1 MFLVISPLLGNFMS
15 CFFVKNSILGRAPK
29 SMLPQV
35 KINVYLAAL
44 CFLVSYIGKSSVFHN
59 LATAKYTHYFDY
71 YACYDIFNLTENSAK
86 IYLRTK
92 NSLTIK
98 L

>member
-1 MFLVISPLLGNFMS
+1 MLSYY
-15 CFFVKNSILGRAPK
+15 ILY
-29 SMLPQV
+29 
-35 KINVYLAAL
+35 IIH
-44 CFLVSYIGKSSVFHN
+44 YIGKSSVFHN

-71 YACYDIFNLTENSAK
+71 YACYDISELTENSAK
-86 IYLRTK
+86 NYLRTK